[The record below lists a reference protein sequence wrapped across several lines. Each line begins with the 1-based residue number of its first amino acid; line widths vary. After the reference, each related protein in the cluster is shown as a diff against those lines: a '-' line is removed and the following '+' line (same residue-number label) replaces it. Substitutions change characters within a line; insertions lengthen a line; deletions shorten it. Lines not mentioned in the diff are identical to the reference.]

1 MAARARADPGLPS
14 LGRGGIRP
22 RAGEASPSM
31 NPRILLWMALL
42 FLAWLNFDAWM
53 KDYGPAAR
61 PAAEAP
67 VGAAAGPA
75 GSPQDGLAAELPTIT
90 GDAPAVTAAEPAASD
105 TIAGAIDGAGKVRI
119 VTDVLDL
126 ELSLAGGELIRA
138 DILQYPQHKDDPKK
152 TPVRLFNVDAPATQF
167 LFQSG
172 LTTGEPGRNEPNH
185 KANFTVRAA
194 EFRLPEGSDTLEV
207 PLAWSDGAGLSVT
220 KTFTFRRGSY
230 QAGIGYRVE
239 NAGAEPVKLASY
251 VQLLR
256 HSLGNQR
263 SMWDPET
270 YAFRGPAY
278 FDGEKYQKLDIE
290 DEDDAALSRPVT
302 GGWIAA
308 MQHHF
313 VAAAVPVAGQAYQ
326 FELRVEDLDYLLRGI
341 GPAHTVPAGG
351 RLEFSETL
359 FVGPKLQEQLKAAG
373 PRLELTA
380 DYGMLTI
387 LAQPL
392 FWLLSKIYE
401 FVGNWGWTIIIV
413 TFLIKLVFYKLA
425 ETSGRSMA
433 KMKTAAPRLKAIQE
447 RHKDNRKEQARAMME
462 LYKREKINPV
472 AGCLPVLVQIP
483 FFLAFYWVLLESV
496 EMRQAPFM
504 GWIQD
509 LSARDPFFILP
520 ILMGG
525 AMYLQF
531 KLNPAP
537 PDPVQAKVFAFMPVV
552 MTFMFMWFPS
562 GLVLYWLTNTVL
574 SIAQQWRIN
583 RVVEAEARKQRGG

>member
-1 MAARARADPGLPS
+1 
-14 LGRGGIRP
+14 
-22 RAGEASPSM
+22 M
-31 NPRILLWMALL
+31 NPRILLWVGLL
-42 FLAWLNFDAWM
+42 FLAYLNFDAWM
-53 KDYGPAAR
+53 KDYAPAAT
-61 PAAEAP
+61 PAAQAP
-67 VGAAAGPA
+67 VSAPA
-75 GSPQDGLAAELPTIT
+75 DGTASPQDGLSAELPAIA
-90 GDAPAVTAAEPAASD
+90 GDAAPAAAPATAAPDS
-105 TIAGAIDGAGKVRI
+105 IAGAIAGSPRVRI
-119 VTDVLDL
+119 VTDVLDI

-138 DILQYPQHKDDPKK
+138 DMRQYPEHKDDPKK
-152 TPVRLFNVDAPATQF
+152 TPVRLFNIDSPDTQF

-172 LTTGEPGRNEPNH
+172 LTTGEAGRNEPNH
-185 KANFTVRAA
+185 RAA
-194 EFRLPEGSDTLEV
+194 FTATATEFRLADGSDTLEV
-207 PLAWSDGAGLSVT
+207 PLTWTDGAGLTVT
-220 KTFTFRRGSY
+220 KRYLFRRGSY
-230 QAGIGYRVE
+230 QVGLQYSVT
-239 NAGAEPVKLASY
+239 NAGTEAVKLASY
-251 VQLLR
+251 VQFLR
-256 HSLGNQR
+256 HSVGNKR
-263 SMWDPET
+263 SMWDPDT

-290 DEDDAALSRPVT
+290 DEEDGTFSRPVT
-302 GGWIAA
+302 SGWIAA

-313 VAAAVPVAGQAYQ
+313 AAAAVPPAGQPYQ
-326 FELRVEDLDYLLRGI
+326 FELRVEDLDYLLRAI
-341 GPAHTVPAGG
+341 GPAHVVPAGG
-351 RLEFSETL
+351 TLELSETL
-359 FVGPKLQEQLKAAG
+359 YVGPKLQEQLKAAG

-387 LAQPL
+387 LSQPL
-392 FWLLSKIYE
+392 FWLLSKVYE
-401 FVGNWGWTIIIV
+401 FVGNWGLAIIIV

-433 KMKTAAPRLKAIQE
+433 KMKTVAPRLKAVQE
-447 RHKDNRKEQARAMME
+447 RHKDNREEQARAMME

-496 EMRQAPFM
+496 EMRQAPFF

-520 ILMGG
+520 LLMGV
-525 AMYLQF
+525 AMYGQF

-552 MTFMFMWFPS
+552 MTFMFMWFPA

-583 RVVEAEARKQRGG
+583 RVVEAEAKKQRSG

>member
-1 MAARARADPGLPS
+1 V
-14 LGRGGIRP
+14 
-22 RAGEASPSM
+22 
-31 NPRILLWMALL
+31 NPRILLWVGLL

-53 KDYGPAAR
+53 KDYGPGTR

-67 VGAAAGPA
+67 ASTPAATAAG
-75 GSPQDGLAAELPTIT
+75 PQDGLSAELPTIAD
-90 GDAPAVTAAEPAASD
+90 DAAVTAAAPAAAPD
-105 TIAGAIDGAGKVRI
+105 TIAGAIGGAGEVRV
-119 VTDVLDL
+119 VTDVL
-126 ELSLAGGELIRA
+126 ELHLGLAGGELIRA

-152 TPVRLFNVDAPATQF
+152 TPVRLFNVDSPDTEF

-172 LTTGEPGRNEPNH
+172 LTSGEPGRNEPNH
-185 KANFTVRAA
+185 KANFTAA
-194 EFRLPEGSDTLEV
+194 ATEFRLAEGSDTLEV
-207 PLAWSDGAGLSVT
+207 PLAWTDGAGLTVT
-220 KTFTFRRGSY
+220 KTFRFRRGWY
-230 QAGIGYRVE
+230 RVDLGYRVE
-239 NAGAEPVKLASY
+239 NAGAEPARLASY
-251 VQLLR
+251 TQLLR
-256 HSLGNQR
+256 HSVGNKR
-263 SMWDPET
+263 SMWDPES

-278 FDGEKYQKLDIE
+278 FDGERYQKLDVE
-290 DEDDAALSRPVT
+290 DEDDAALSRAVT

-313 VAAAVPVAGQAYQ
+313 VAAAVPPAGQAYQ
-326 FELRVEDLDYLLRGI
+326 YELRIDDMDYLLRAI
-341 GPAHTVPAGG
+341 GPAHMVPAGG
-351 RLEFSETL
+351 RIAFSETL

-392 FWLLSKIYE
+392 FWLLSEIYE
-401 FVGNWGWTIIIV
+401 VVGNWGWTIIIV

-433 KMKTAAPRLKAIQE
+433 KMKTVAPRLKAIQE
-447 RHKDNRKEQARAMME
+447 RHKDNREEQARAMME

-509 LSARDPFFILP
+509 LSSRDPYFILP

-525 AMYLQF
+525 AMFLQF

-552 MTFMFMWFPS
+552 MTLMFMWFPS

-583 RVVEAEARKQRGG
+583 RVVEAEARKQRSS

>member
-1 MAARARADPGLPS
+1 
-14 LGRGGIRP
+14 
-22 RAGEASPSM
+22 M
-31 NPRILLWMALL
+31 NPRILLWVGLL
-42 FLAWLNFDAWM
+42 FVAYLNFDAWM
-53 KDYGPAAR
+53 KDYAPTAAAKAPVSAPAAGT
-61 PAAEAP
+61 A
-67 VGAAAGPA
+67 
-75 GSPQDGLAAELPTIT
+75 SPQDGLAAELPAIA
-90 GDAPAVTAAEPAASD
+90 GDAVPAAAPATTAPGVPETQS
-105 TIAGAIDGAGKVRI
+105 IAGAIAGADRVRI
-119 VTDVLDL
+119 VTDVLDID
-126 ELSLAGGELIRA
+126 LSLAGGELIRA

-152 TPVRLFNVDAPATQF
+152 TPVRLFNVDSPETQF

-172 LTTGEPGRNEPNH
+172 LTTGEAGRNEPNH
-185 KANFTVRAA
+185 RAVFTAPAA
-194 EFRLPEGSDTLEV
+194 EFRLADGSDTLEV
-207 PLAWSDGAGLSVT
+207 PLIWTDGAGLTVT
-220 KTFTFRRGSY
+220 KRFVFRRGSY
-230 QAGIGYRVE
+230 QVRLEYAVA
-239 NAGAEPVKLASY
+239 NAGQELVKLASY
-251 VQLLR
+251 TQLLR
-256 HSLGNQR
+256 HSLGNKR

-270 YAFRGPAY
+270 YAFRGPAF
-278 FDGEKYQKLDIE
+278 FDGEKYRKLDIE
-290 DEDDAALSRPVT
+290 DEEDGTFSRPVT

-313 VAAAVPVAGQAYQ
+313 VAAAVPAEGQTYQ
-326 FELRVEDLDYLLRGI
+326 YELRVEDMDYLLRAI
-341 GPAHTVPAGG
+341 GPAHAVPAGG
-351 RLEFSETL
+351 SLELSETL
-359 FVGPKLQEQLKAAG
+359 FVGPKLQEQLKEAG

-401 FVGNWGWTIIIV
+401 YVGNWGWTIIIV

-433 KMKTAAPRLKAIQE
+433 KMKTVAPRLKAVQE
-447 RHKDNRKEQARAMME
+447 RYKDDREGQARAMME

-509 LSARDPFFILP
+509 LSSRDPFFILP
-520 ILMGG
+520 LLMGG
-525 AMYLQF
+525 AMFVQF

-552 MTFMFMWFPS
+552 MTFMFMWFPA

-574 SIAQQWRIN
+574 SIAQQWKIN
-583 RVVEAEARKQRGG
+583 RVVEAEAKKQRSG

>member
-1 MAARARADPGLPS
+1 
-14 LGRGGIRP
+14 
-22 RAGEASPSM
+22 M
-31 NPRILLWMALL
+31 NPRMLLWVGLL
-42 FLAWLNFDAWM
+42 FLAYLNFDAWM
-53 KDYGPAAR
+53 KDYAPAAAAKAPVSAPDGPAA
-61 PAAEAP
+61 
-67 VGAAAGPA
+67 
-75 GSPQDGLAAELPTIT
+75 SPQDSLSAELPAIA
-90 GDAPAVTAAEPAASD
+90 GDAVPAAAPAAPEPQS
-105 TIAGAIDGAGKVRI
+105 IAGAIAGSGKIRI
-119 VTDVLDL
+119 VTDVLDIDL
-126 ELSLAGGELIRA
+126 GLAGGEMIRA
-138 DILQYPQHKDDPKK
+138 DVREYPQHKDDPKK
-152 TPVRLFNVDAPATQF
+152 TPVRLFNTDSPQTQS

-172 LTTGEPGRNEPNH
+172 LTTGEAGRNEPNH
-185 KANFTVRAA
+185 RAA
-194 EFRLPEGSDTLEV
+194 FTAPASEFRLADGSDTLEV
-207 PLAWSDGAGLSVT
+207 PLTWTDGAGLTVT
-220 KTFTFRRGSY
+220 KTFIFRRGSY
-230 QAGIGYRVE
+230 KVGLLYRVE

-251 VQLLR
+251 TQLLR
-256 HSLGNQR
+256 HSVGNKR

-290 DEDDAALSRPVT
+290 DDEDAALSRSVT
-302 GGWIAA
+302 GGWLAA

-313 VAAAVPVAGQAYQ
+313 VAAAIPPAGQPYQ
-326 FELRVEDLDYLLRGI
+326 FELRVEDMDYLMRAV

-351 RLEFSETL
+351 SLELSETL
-359 FVGPKLQEQLKAAG
+359 FVGPKLQEQLKEAG

-392 FWLLSKIYE
+392 FWLLSKVYE
-401 FVGNWGWTIIIV
+401 FVGNWGLAIIIV

-433 KMKTAAPRLKAIQE
+433 KMKTVAPRLKAAQE
-447 RHKDNRKEQARAMME
+447 RFKDDREAQAKAMME

-496 EMRQAPFM
+496 EMRQAPFF

-509 LSARDPFFILP
+509 LSSRDPFFILP

-525 AMYLQF
+525 AMFMQF

-552 MTFMFMWFPS
+552 MTFMFMWFPA

-583 RVVEAEARKQRGG
+583 RVVEAEAKKQRSG

>member
-1 MAARARADPGLPS
+1 
-14 LGRGGIRP
+14 
-22 RAGEASPSM
+22 M
-31 NPRILLWMALL
+31 NPRMLLWVGLL
-42 FLAWLNFDAWM
+42 FLAYLNFDAWM
-53 KDYGPAAR
+53 KDYAPAAAAKAPVSAPDGPAA
-61 PAAEAP
+61 
-67 VGAAAGPA
+67 
-75 GSPQDGLAAELPTIT
+75 SPQDSLSAELPAIA
-90 GDAPAVTAAEPAASD
+90 GDAVPAAAPAAPEPQS
-105 TIAGAIDGAGKVRI
+105 IAGAIAGSGKIRI
-119 VTDVLDL
+119 VTDVLDIDL
-126 ELSLAGGELIRA
+126 GLAGGEMIRA
-138 DILQYPQHKDDPKK
+138 DVREYPQHKDDPKK
-152 TPVRLFNVDAPATQF
+152 TPVRLFNTDSPQTQS

-172 LTTGEPGRNEPNH
+172 LTTGEAGRNEPNH
-185 KANFTVRAA
+185 RAA
-194 EFRLPEGSDTLEV
+194 FTAPASEFRLADGSDTLEV
-207 PLAWSDGAGLSVT
+207 PLTWNDGAGLTVT
-220 KTFTFRRGSY
+220 KTFIFRRGSY
-230 QAGIGYRVE
+230 KVGLLYRVE

-251 VQLLR
+251 TQLLR
-256 HSLGNQR
+256 HSVGNKR

-290 DEDDAALSRPVT
+290 DDEDAALSRSVT
-302 GGWIAA
+302 GGWLAA

-313 VAAAVPVAGQAYQ
+313 VAAAIPPAGQPYQ
-326 FELRVEDLDYLLRGI
+326 FELRVEDMDYLMRAV

-351 RLEFSETL
+351 SLELSETL
-359 FVGPKLQEQLKAAG
+359 FVGPKLQEQLKEAG

-392 FWLLSKIYE
+392 FWLLSKVYE
-401 FVGNWGWTIIIV
+401 FVGNWGLAIIIV

-433 KMKTAAPRLKAIQE
+433 KMKTVAPRLKAAQE
-447 RHKDNRKEQARAMME
+447 RFKDDREAQAKAMME

-496 EMRQAPFM
+496 EMRQAPFF

-509 LSARDPFFILP
+509 LSSRDPFFILP

-525 AMYLQF
+525 AMFMQF

-552 MTFMFMWFPS
+552 MTFMFMWFPA

-583 RVVEAEARKQRGG
+583 RVVEAEAKKQRSG

>member
-1 MAARARADPGLPS
+1 
-14 LGRGGIRP
+14 
-22 RAGEASPSM
+22 M
-31 NPRILLWMALL
+31 NPRILLWVGLL
-42 FLAWLNFDAWM
+42 FVAYLNFDAWM
-53 KDYGPAAR
+53 KDFAPAAAT
-61 PAAEAP
+61 PAP
-67 VGAAAGPA
+67 VSAPA
-75 GSPQDGLAAELPTIT
+75 GTGSSPQDSLSAELPAIA
-90 GDAPAVTAAEPAASD
+90 GDAVPAAAPAGPSPAAPGAQS
-105 TIAGAIDGAGKVRI
+105 IAGAIEGSGRVRI
-119 VTDVLDL
+119 VTDVLDID
-126 ELSLAGGELIRA
+126 LSLAGGELIRA
-138 DILQYPQHKDDPKK
+138 DIREYPQHKDDPKK
-152 TPVRLFNVDAPATQF
+152 TPVRLFNADSPETQF

-172 LTTGEPGRNEPNH
+172 LTTGEAGRNEPNH
-185 KANFTVRAA
+185 RATFAAPAA
-194 EFRLPEGSDTLEV
+194 EFRLADGSDTLEV
-207 PLAWSDGAGLSVT
+207 PLTWTDGAGLAVT
-220 KTFTFRRGSY
+220 KRFVFSRGAY
-230 QAGIGYRVE
+230 AVGLEYEVA
-239 NAGAEPVKLASY
+239 NAGQEPVKLASY
-251 VQLLR
+251 TQLLR
-256 HSLGNQR
+256 HSVGNKR

-290 DEDDAALSRPVT
+290 DDEDAALSRPVT
-302 GGWIAA
+302 GGWLAA

-313 VAAAVPVAGQAYQ
+313 VAAAIPPAGQPYQ
-326 FELRVEDLDYLLRGI
+326 FELRVEDMDYLMRAV
-341 GPAHTVPAGG
+341 GPAHAVAPGG
-351 RLEFSETL
+351 SLELSETL
-359 FVGPKLQEQLKAAG
+359 FVGPKLQEQLKEAG

-392 FWLLSKIYE
+392 FWLLSKVFE
-401 FVGNWGWTIIIV
+401 FVGNWGLAIIIV

-433 KMKTAAPRLKAIQE
+433 KMKTVAPWLKAAQE
-447 RHKDNRKEQARAMME
+447 RFKDDREAQAKAMME

-496 EMRQAPFM
+496 EMRQAPFF

-525 AMYLQF
+525 AMFMQF

-552 MTFMFMWFPS
+552 MTFMFMWFPA

-583 RVVEAEARKQRGG
+583 RVVEAEAKKQRSG